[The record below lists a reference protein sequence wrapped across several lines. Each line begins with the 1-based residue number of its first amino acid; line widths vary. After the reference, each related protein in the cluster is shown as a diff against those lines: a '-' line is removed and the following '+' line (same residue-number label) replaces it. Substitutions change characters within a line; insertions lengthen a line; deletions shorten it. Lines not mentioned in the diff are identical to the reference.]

1 MKIHKG
7 FLTHDATTGG
17 AGKVLDLGFN
27 GDFDYKNHTWNML
40 FVQIPSR
47 EGAYDED
54 FFPVTVMVKTADT
67 LAGVA
72 SGTFATLTIPWNA
85 SYAKGGVAFFPMPKG
100 LKRYFTMAITSAD
113 GGDATYTAG
122 ITDGEDT
129 VVTPG
134 MNWTYYN
141 ADTSTSEV
149 KGIMSEAME
158 RLFSEED
165 PEEDPEE
172 AT

>member
-17 AGKVLDLGFN
+17 VGKLLDLGFN

-47 EGAYDED
+47 EAAYTKESFPITVSLITANSLDDED
-54 FFPVTVMVKTADT
+54 
-67 LAGVA
+67 G
-72 SGTFATLTIPWNA
+72 GTIFATLAIPWNA

-100 LKRYFTMAITSAD
+100 LKRYFTMSITGA
-113 GGDATYTAG
+113 GEGTKFTAG

-129 VVTPG
+129 AVTPG
-134 MNWTYYN
+134 MNWTYYK
-141 ADTSTSEV
+141 ADTSTSEA

-158 RLFSEED
+158 KLF
-165 PEEDPEE
+165 PE
-172 AT
+172 ANT

>member
-17 AGKVLDLGFN
+17 VGKTLDLGFS

-40 FVQIPSR
+40 FVQIPSMKD
-47 EGAYDED
+47 ASYDKD
-54 FFPVTVMVKTADT
+54 FFPITVTVKTVDDAT
-67 LAGVA
+67 QIA

-100 LKRYFTMAITSAD
+100 LKRYFTMSITSAD
-113 GGDATYTAG
+113 DGDAKYTAG

-129 VVTPG
+129 MVTPG
-134 MNWTYYN
+134 LSWDFNKI
-141 ADTSTSEV
+141 DTSSSGV
-149 KGIMSEAME
+149 KGLMSEAME
-158 RLFSEED
+158 KLF
-165 PEEDPEE
+165 PEANP
-172 AT
+172 